1 MMSEESSI
9 SSDLE
14 AKQEQ
19 ALAMILQGEKDVKI
33 AASLGINRTTIYRW
47 RKYDTEFM
55 KALDERQ
62 TLMREAASNGLLELT
77 EAALEA
83 VREALKD
90 DDNRVRLQ
98 AARMVLDML
107 KVNKPEEKQGTTV
120 IDLLE
125 EALRGIEPQ
134 LGLDKKL

>member
-1 MMSEESSI
+1 MMSEDSST

-14 AKQEQ
+14 AKQER
-19 ALAMILQGEKDVKI
+19 ALAMIMQGEKDVKI

-107 KVNKPEEKQGTTV
+107 KVNKPEEKQGSTV
-120 IDLLE
+120 LDLLA
-125 EALRGIEPQ
+125 EAIEGIKPE
-134 LGLDKKL
+134 LGLDKEL

>member
-1 MMSEESSI
+1 MNPEPKDPDKLDE
-9 SSDLE
+9 
-14 AKQEQ
+14 KQEL
-19 ALAMILQGEKDVKI
+19 ALAMIMQGEKDIEI
-33 AASLGINRTTIYRW
+33 AAALGINRKTIYRW
-47 RKYDTEFM
+47 RKYDEQFT

-62 TLMREAASNGLLELT
+62 ALMREMAQNSLLELT
-77 EAALEA
+77 ESALEA
-83 VREALKD
+83 VRKALQD

-125 EALRGIEPQ
+125 EALSGIETQ

>member
-1 MMSEESSI
+1 MSEDGSTSNE
-9 SSDLE
+9 LE
-14 AKQEQ
+14 VKQER
-19 ALAMILQGEKDVKI
+19 ALAMIMQGEKDVKI

-83 VREALKD
+83 VREALQD

-125 EALRGIEPQ
+125 EALSGIETQ